1 MNYSSA
7 QIVLQEVPN
16 EISLCFTIC
25 GCPLKC
31 DGCHSPFL
39 WKESAGLNLNHQIL
53 DDYLTKYD
61 GLISCVVFMGGEW
74 HEDELISFLTFV
86 KRKNLK
92 TCLYTGQENVPNNLK
107 IHLDYLKT
115 GPWIKSLGGL
125 ANETTNQR
133 FIEVKSNK
141 ILNHLFNTKHYDKI
155 N

>member
-74 HEDELISFLTFV
+74 HENTP
-86 KRKNLK
+86 R
-92 TCLYTGQENVPNNLK
+92 
-107 IHLDYLKT
+107 
-115 GPWIKSLGGL
+115 
-125 ANETTNQR
+125 
-133 FIEVKSNK
+133 
-141 ILNHLFNTKHYDKI
+141 LFEDRAMD
-155 N
+155 